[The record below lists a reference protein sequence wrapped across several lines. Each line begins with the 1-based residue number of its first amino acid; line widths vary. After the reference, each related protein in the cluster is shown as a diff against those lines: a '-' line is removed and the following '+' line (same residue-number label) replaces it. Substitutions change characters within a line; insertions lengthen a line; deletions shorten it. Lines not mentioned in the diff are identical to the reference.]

1 MEVKMSYRIV
11 EIRDGKT
18 VVYPEVT
25 NIEIAKKY
33 FRIWKKDFFVYL
45 LEQNNVSIIRNFI
58 EEERRIV
65 VIWRDKKG
73 EEKFYSLSY

>member
-1 MEVKMSYRIV
+1 MSYRIV

-18 VVYPEVT
+18 VVYPETT

-33 FRIWKKDFFVYL
+33 FLIWKKDFIVYL

-65 VIWRDKKG
+65 IIWRDKKG

>member
-1 MEVKMSYRIV
+1 MSYRIV

>member
-1 MEVKMSYRIV
+1 MSYRIV

-18 VVYPEVT
+18 VVYPETT
-25 NIEIAKKY
+25 NPEIAKKY
-33 FRIWKKDFFVYL
+33 FLIWKKDFLVYL

>member
-1 MEVKMSYRIV
+1 MSYRIV

-25 NIEIAKKY
+25 NIETAKKY